1 MHDLCERSMDM
12 RPLYWFFDYISPYS
26 YLASKH
32 IENDDFLLSWPL
44 LPSPISFGTI
54 LSHRSVKGAGEDMRQ
69 RELGLMDALMLSDRF
84 GYVLKAPPRHPF
96 NSLYALRS
104 TFAVRDAGKRLQLA
118 LTYFRL
124 CWQDGLSLE
133 NIAVLRQGLAEVGIE
148 QDPEAA
154 ASDGNN
160 RNGVKTLTRFAIDAG
175 VKGVPS
181 FLVDDDVVFFGQDRI
196 ELLKAYLRGSVHLDR
211 QRLAEL
217 MARPGPIA
225 RK

>member
-1 MHDLCERSMDM
+1 MEA

-26 YLASKH
+26 YLASRQ
-32 IENDDFLLSWPL
+32 ITDDQFLRSWPVL
-44 LPSPISFGTI
+44 ASPVVFGTI
-54 LSHRSVKGAGEDMRQ
+54 LSHRNVRGPGEDAGQ
-69 RELGLMDALMLSDRF
+69 RAIALMDLLMLSERHGYRF
-84 GYVLKAPPRHPF
+84 NAPPRHPF

-104 TFAVRDAGKRLQLA
+104 TFAVEDPRERLQLA

-133 NIAVLRQGLAEVGIE
+133 DLDVLRQGLREVGIA

-160 RNGVKTLTRFAIDAG
+160 RNGVKALTKFAIDAG

-181 FLVDDDVVFFGQDRI
+181 FLIDGDVIFFGQDRI
-196 ELLKAYLRGSVHLDR
+196 DLLKTYLRGEVHLDR
-211 QRLAEL
+211 TRLAEL
-217 MARPGPIA
+217 LSRPGSDRVI
-225 RK
+225 